1 MNPKFNMDN
10 ADALIGKHV
19 IIDLIIHDYDESF
32 VERKQMHGTVVRIS
46 EGEGIVVK
54 LHSSGHEYMLPP
66 DIDDFRELP
75 PGPYTLES
83 SGEVVENADLTTSI
97 LVHLPPPEYEGPIH
111 NELDP
116 DYTGKSG
123 RYTTE
128 GERDTSQP

>member
-1 MNPKFNMDN
+1 MNPKFNLEN
-10 ADALIGKHV
+10 ADVLIGKHV

-32 VERKQMHGTVVRIS
+32 VERKQMHGNVVRVS
-46 EGEGIVVK
+46 EGEGVVVK

-66 DIDDFRELP
+66 DMDDFSEVP
-75 PGPYTLES
+75 PGRYTLEPN
-83 SGEVVENADLTTSI
+83 GEVVENPDLRTSI

-123 RYTTE
+123 RLEAEE
-128 GERDTSQP
+128 GGEIPKP